1 MKFVTKNYQIIHH
14 EDGTATIVFDIN
26 DFKTVENLSFLE
38 KNPKVSVEID
48 KVYPKRTAEQNK
60 LMWRLIKDIVFARTG
75 RNSSKDEWKLYVQS
89 IKKCGPKYDT
99 IVVDGELSPELLEKY
114 RYVKKVGERVPDEED
129 GVMKTVYNVYYGS
142 SDLNTKEMG
151 QLIDYLMDLA
161 SEEGV
166 DLDYYYE
173 ALDKKKNGEIN
184 NF

>member
-1 MKFVTKNYQIIHH
+1 MKFVTNNCEITKY
-14 EDGTATIVFDIN
+14 EDGTATITLNIN
-26 DFKTVENLSFLE
+26 DPKVVENLSYLQNCKKLSVELE
-38 KNPKVSVEID
+38 KT
-48 KVYPKRTAEQNK
+48 YPKRTSEQNK
-60 LMWRLIKDIVFARTG
+60 LMWRLIKDIVYARTG
-75 RNSSKDEWKLYVQS
+75 RHSSNDEWKLYVHS

-99 IVVDGELSPELLEKY
+99 ILVDGELSPELLEKY
-114 RYVKKVGERVPDEED
+114 RYVKKVGERIADED
-129 GVMKTVYNVYYGS
+129 GVVKTVYNIYYGS